1 MEFNG
6 YLYTTL
12 KDCQVA
18 IDKINL
24 IEGFPTSDNSTITYC
39 EPIKC
44 DLGYAIISD
53 DITDKY
59 LINKILIEIIEK
71 NIQ

>member
-6 YLYTTL
+6 YLYTKL
-12 KDCQVA
+12 KDCQKA
-18 IDKINL
+18 INKINL
-24 IEGFPTSDNSTITYC
+24 GEGFPTPDNSTITYC

-53 DITDKY
+53 SVTDKY
-59 LINKILIEIIEK
+59 LTDNKTIVITEIIK
-71 NIQ
+71 